1 MLTRSTEDYLKHI
14 YYIQS
19 RKQKVS
25 NSVLA
30 DALKISPA
38 SVSEMVARLSQLG
51 WIKNIPYRGF
61 NLTKKGEKVAVNLL
75 RKHRLLEVF
84 LQQHLDYDWDEVHS
98 EAEKLEHVCSDKFI
112 NNLDKYLGYPKIDP
126 HGDPIPAKN
135 GSLSKKRNIP
145 LSSAATGKNY
155 FICKV
160 NDTSHEI
167 LRYVKSIGMKLNS
180 KIHLKERIGY
190 DNSILIIL
198 KTKEYLISQKAAEN
212 IFVVA
217 A

>member
-30 DALKISPA
+30 DELKVTPA
-38 SVSEMVARLSQLG
+38 SVSEMVTRLSRLG

-61 NLTKKGEKVAVNLL
+61 SLSSKGKKAAVTLL

-84 LQQHLDYDWDEVHS
+84 LHQHLDYDWDEVHN

-112 NNLDKYLGYPKIDP
+112 NNLDKYLGYPKMDP

-135 GSLSKKRNIP
+135 GSLSQKKNIQ
-145 LSSAATGKNY
+145 LSDVEAGRSY
-155 FICKV
+155 SVCKV
-160 NDTSHEI
+160 NDSSHEV
-167 LRYVKSIGMKLNS
+167 LRYIKSIGMKLNS
-180 KIHLKERIGY
+180 KIHLLEKMSF
-190 DNSILIIL
+190 DDSMLILL
-198 KTKEYLISQKAAEN
+198 KRKKYLITKKASEN